1 MIREVGR
8 LAAAALLLLASC
20 AVAAAERWRLAT
32 IELPPAVS
40 EHAPQQGFHAVLVR
54 RVLQELGV
62 EAELV
67 FLPGKRV
74 HEELRAGRVDGAFPY
89 VSTPEREREF
99 LLSEP
104 FYVAPVRVFVGGTA
118 ALPRAVEGLRGQTGC
133 ALRGAESPPRLQAE
147 LRAGQL
153 RLERA
158 DELIGCFRMLQ
169 AGRVRFVVA
178 GEHSGLAAAA
188 QLRVEGL
195 RLQMANFAVAE
206 QGIHLALPRKLAQ
219 SEARLQAFNQALR
232 KLRAAGVM
240 RALER
245 QHLPP
250 ELRLPAGR

>member
-1 MIREVGR
+1 MSPWRAGVAALGML
-8 LAAAALLLLASC
+8 LAACGAG
-20 AVAAAERWRLAT
+20 AAERWRLAT
-32 IELPPAVS
+32 VELPPAVS
-40 EHAPQQGFHAVLVR
+40 EHLPQQGFHAVLVR

-67 FLPGKRV
+67 FLPGQRV

-104 FYVAPVRVFVGGTA
+104 FYVAPVRVFVGDAA
-118 ALPRAVEGLRGQTGC
+118 ALPPAIEGLRGQTGC
-133 ALRGAESPPRLQAE
+133 ALRGAESPARLQAE
-147 LRAGQL
+147 LQSGRL

-178 GEHSGLAAAA
+178 GEHSALAAAA

-195 RLQMANFAVAE
+195 RLRMANFVVAE
-206 QGIHLALPRKLAQ
+206 QGIHLALPRRLAQ
-219 SEARLQAFNQALR
+219 SEARLRAFNQALR

-245 QHLPP
+245 QHLPA
-250 ELRLPAGR
+250 ELRLPAAR